1 MATMTEQEKIDWDNL
16 YQYVRKLLGYD
27 ETMALPKFMVVR
39 LKGLTEGKFIA
50 NNRTKPMAQYS
61 FNTVYLTFVY
71 CKNEIQRVLQTKSFK
86 NEQHKFNYIMAIVEN
101 NINDVVIKL
110 RNAKKSKE
118 VAERQIQKIDID
130 IPTVLV
136 GNNNGSNTTNTDDNL
151 NSKFNDLT
159 KEMW

>member
-1 MATMTEQEKIDWDNL
+1 MTEQEKIDWDNL

-50 NNRTKPMAQYS
+50 NNKTKPMAQYS

-110 RNAKKSKE
+110 RNAKKVEKKIKKTEIIDYEIKVDKNINNDSKS
-118 VAERQIQKIDID
+118 KK
-130 IPTVLV
+130 
-136 GNNNGSNTTNTDDNL
+136 TDSKTFNSLTDNL
-151 NSKFNDLT
+151 
-159 KEMW
+159 W